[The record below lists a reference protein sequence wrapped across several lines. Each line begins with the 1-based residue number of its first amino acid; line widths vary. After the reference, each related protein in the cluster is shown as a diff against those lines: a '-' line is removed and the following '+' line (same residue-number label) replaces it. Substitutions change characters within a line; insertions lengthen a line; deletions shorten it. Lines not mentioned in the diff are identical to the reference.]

1 MSTESNLESQ
11 LREYKILS
19 VDFDQKLNDVGIK
32 DYWYIQSKPK
42 VEETV
47 FSRILKD
54 VTAYFMFFMV
64 YVIVLLINGKTINED
79 FKKYSETPDAKIDGI
94 VYIIIALSFLLL
106 LLSIVISKIINSV
119 KTTKINND
127 WSDHLN
133 HSGVVDHFDSEIEC
147 NDAVS
152 KLIVND
158 NFYIHIKGK
167 HTSLKS

>member
-1 MSTESNLESQ
+1 MSTELKSKLK
-11 LREYKILS
+11 EYKILS

-54 VTAYFMFFMV
+54 VTAYFMFLMV

-119 KTTKINND
+119 KIAKINND

-133 HSGVVDHFDSEIEC
+133 QSGVVDRFDSAKEC

-152 KLIVND
+152 KLKVND
-158 NFYIHIKGK
+158 NFYYHIKGK